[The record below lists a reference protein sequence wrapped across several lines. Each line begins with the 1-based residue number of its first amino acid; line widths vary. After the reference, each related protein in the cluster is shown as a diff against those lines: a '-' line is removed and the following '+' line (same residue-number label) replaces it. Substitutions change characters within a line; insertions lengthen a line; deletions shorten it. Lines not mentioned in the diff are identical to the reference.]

1 MGNVA
6 LLPCKSLTAEAREQR
21 DENSANQTDT
31 PGTARQ
37 EGPYPEPGL
46 SNHG

>member
-21 DENSANQTDT
+21 DENSANQT
-31 PGTARQ
+31 PLALRGRK
-37 EGPYPEPGL
+37 GPIQSQG
-46 SNHG
+46 